1 MQIGPRLPISK
12 SYLDIGEPL
21 VQRTPHKEGIDTMSG
36 LKLMALD
43 GEDLSVISTHM
54 QDSVFKLKDVSF
66 DRKHG
71 QFLLSA
77 NRFVWESVAKKGQ
90 PPERCRSVL
99 ALKRVGNVRSN
110 GFNRDNREEV
120 HSLLA
125 VQFSQNG
132 EGPDGTVEL
141 TLSGGGAIALDVE
154 CIEAQLADVSGGWE
168 TASKPHHPED

>member
-1 MQIGPRLPISK
+1 
-12 SYLDIGEPL
+12 
-21 VQRTPHKEGIDTMSG
+21 MSG

-43 GEDLSVISTHM
+43 GEDLSIISTHM

-77 NRFVWESVAKKGQ
+77 NRFVWERTARKGQ
-90 PPERCRSVL
+90 PSERCRSVL
-99 ALKRVGNVRSN
+99 ALKRVGNVRSF
-110 GFNRDNREEV
+110 GFNRDNKDQV
-120 HSLLA
+120 LSLLA
-125 VQFSQNG
+125 VQFTQNG

-168 TASKPHHPED
+168 TASQPHHSLD

>member
-1 MQIGPRLPISK
+1 
-12 SYLDIGEPL
+12 
-21 VQRTPHKEGIDTMSG
+21 MSG

-43 GEDLSVISTHM
+43 GEDLSIISTHM

-71 QFLLSA
+71 QFVLSA
-77 NRFVWESVAKKGQ
+77 NRFVWEHTAKKGQ

-99 ALKRVGNVRSN
+99 ALKRVGNVRSY
-110 GFNRDNREEV
+110 GFNRDNKDQV
-120 HSLLA
+120 LSLLA
-125 VQFSQNG
+125 VQFTQNG

-154 CIEAQLADVSGGWE
+154 CIEAQLADLSGGWE
-168 TASKPHHPED
+168 TASQPQHSLD